1 MCLIFRGVELRSD
14 KNPYLYMQS
23 EVYDP
28 RRNVLNISY
37 PINGKLLKLL
47 FTSMKL

>member
-1 MCLIFRGVELRSD
+1 MFFIFSGVELRSD
-14 KNPYLYMQS
+14 KNPYMCVQS

-37 PINGKLLKLL
+37 PINGNLHQLL
-47 FTSMKL
+47 FMTMKI

>member
-1 MCLIFRGVELRSD
+1 MFLIFSGVELRSD

-23 EVYDP
+23 EVHDP

-37 PINGKLLKLL
+37 PINGNLHQLL
-47 FTSMKL
+47 FITMEP

>member
-1 MCLIFRGVELRSD
+1 MSLIFRGVELRSD

-37 PINGKLLKLL
+37 PINGKLQQLL
-47 FTSMKL
+47 FISMKI